1 MISPFN
7 FHFVLL
13 TALTLH
19 MNQLFELSSGESKE
33 RTRKCYVITAMN
45 NKIIS
50 NPDCLEFYSFIMCCK
65 FQTPPPR
72 SVVHSLNHVSFWRIE
87 TNFLW
92 MHYEPKI
99 KRLRK
104 MHWKMN
110 ESPTFTRIQF
120 FVESFNEFPHRTT
133 YLNWKF
139 STFSEKE
146 NNSSSRGMLQSS
158 SLFKDWFW
166 VVLIKRNENVSGGR
180 K

>member
-1 MISPFN
+1 MLFKIILDRFSTISSVLESSNRNLILTGISYMISPFN

-99 KRLRK
+99 KPLRK

-110 ESPTFTRIQF
+110 ESPTLHA
-120 FVESFNEFPHRTT
+120 SN
-133 YLNWKF
+133 F
-139 STFSEKE
+139 SSNRST
-146 NNSSSRGMLQSS
+146 SSPIERHT
-158 SLFKDWFW
+158 
-166 VVLIKRNENVSGGR
+166 
-180 K
+180 